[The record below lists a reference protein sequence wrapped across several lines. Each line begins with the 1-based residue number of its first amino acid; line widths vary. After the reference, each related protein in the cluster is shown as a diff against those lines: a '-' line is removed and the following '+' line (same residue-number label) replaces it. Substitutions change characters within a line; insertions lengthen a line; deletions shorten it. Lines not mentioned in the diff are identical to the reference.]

1 MLIQPCVPDFFFL
14 LFSGL
19 FVMTIGL
26 KYFSCRTA
34 ISMGGVLHA
43 SAFMI
48 TAFAEDVR
56 VFYVAFGI
64 FGGNVWNN
72 FESTVIQF

>member
-19 FVMTIGL
+19 FVMTIEL

-48 TAFAEDVR
+48 TAFAEDVLLEYSMWLLEYLE
-56 VFYVAFGI
+56 VTFGTI
-64 FGGNVWNN
+64 LN
-72 FESTVIQF
+72 QL